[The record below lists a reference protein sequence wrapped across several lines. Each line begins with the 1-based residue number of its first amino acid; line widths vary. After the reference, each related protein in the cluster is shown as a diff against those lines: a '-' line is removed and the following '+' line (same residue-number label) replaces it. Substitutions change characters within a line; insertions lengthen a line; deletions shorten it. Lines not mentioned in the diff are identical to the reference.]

1 MSPALP
7 HVSSLDRGVYV
18 HFPYCE
24 KKCPYC
30 DFNSHTVAYDDAAYA
45 DAVLTELQARAESFG
60 SGKLRSI
67 FFGGGTPSLWDPKQV
82 GRVIREIDAAFG
94 LDDEVEITLEANPGT
109 VVADRFLAFAD
120 EGVNR
125 FSIGVQSFIDS
136 ELEALGR
143 IHGAAQ
149 AERAVRGAIASG
161 ARVSLDLMYAQ
172 PGQTWDD
179 VRTSIERAIELDPGH
194 ISAYTLTV
202 EPDTAL
208 GRRARLGLFTPME
221 DDLQADFIEQVTEAL
236 KGAGYG
242 RYEISNYAKPGLEA
256 VHNSL
261 YWTGGPYLGLGAGAH
276 GYLPEPNLQGAL
288 RYENVKAP
296 HAYLQAGLNCDFGP
310 RFSETLDKKSL
321 LADRLWVG
329 LRPAWGV
336 DLAELDAEA
345 DMGGRLVT
353 ALTPTLE
360 TLQRQGL
367 VNLDGR
373 WRSTPKGFLFA
384 DAIARA
390 LLKAARSSLPGEMSE
405 GAA

>member
-7 HVSSLDRGVYV
+7 HVSSRDRGVYV
-18 HFPYCE
+18 HFPYCA

-30 DFNSHTVAYDDAAYA
+30 DFNSHTVAHDDVIYA
-45 DAVLTELQARAESFG
+45 DAVLTELHARAESFG
-60 SGKLRSI
+60 AGKLRSI
-67 FFGGGTPSLWDPKQV
+67 FFGGGTPSLWDPRQV
-82 GRVIREIDAAFG
+82 GRVIREIEATFG
-94 LDDEVEITLEANPGT
+94 LEDNVEITLEANPGT
-109 VVADRFLAFAD
+109 VVPDRFLAFAD

-125 FSIGVQSFIDS
+125 FSIGVQSFIDT

-143 IHGAAQ
+143 IHGADK
-149 AERAVRGAIASG
+149 AEIAVRGAIASG

-172 PGQTWDD
+172 PGQSWED
-179 VRTSIERAIELDPGH
+179 VQTSIGRAIELDPGH

-208 GRRARLGLFTPME
+208 GRRAKLGLFTPME
-221 DDLQADFIEQVTEAL
+221 DDLQAEFIERVTAAL
-236 KGAGYG
+236 QDAGYG

-276 GYLPEPNLQGAL
+276 GYLPNPSLQGAL

-296 HAYLQAGLNCDFGP
+296 HAYLQAAIDTDFSP
-310 RFSETLDKKSL
+310 RFSEAQARKDV

-329 LRPAWGV
+329 FRPAWGV
-336 DLAELDAEA
+336 NLAELDAEA
-345 DMGGRLVT
+345 GMQGHLIT

-367 VNLDGR
+367 VQLDQR
-373 WRSTPKGFLFA
+373 WRPTSKGFLFA
-384 DAIARA
+384 DAIART
-390 LLKAARSSLPGEMSE
+390 LLKAARSNLPDELSE
-405 GAA
+405 GAL